1 VSTNAADNSLLPP
14 HGIDQIIATFGD
26 IFEYILPDHSL
37 DPRWQSD
44 FLARAD
50 LPFALTLAWDK
61 RQLANKITCH
71 KLLAGT
77 LTDVFSRIQSGG
89 LQSKI
94 TSFGGCFSFRPQ
106 RTGARL
112 SAHAWGIA
120 VDLNPETNAQGA
132 AGDMDIQIV
141 SVFSRGRVHLGRGLG
156 GQSVRSH
163 ALSVLYRILR
173 RTL

>member
-1 VSTNAADNSLLPP
+1 VSTSPAVNSLLPP

-26 IFEYILPDHSL
+26 IFEYIRPDHSL

-61 RQLANKITCH
+61 TQSVSKITCH
-71 KLLAGT
+71 KLLTGILA
-77 LTDVFSRIQSGG
+77 DMFNRIQSAG

-94 TSFGGCFSFRPQ
+94 TSFGGCFSFRSQ
-106 RTGARL
+106 RTSTRL

-120 VDLNPETNAQGA
+120 IDLNPETNQQGTP
-132 AGDMDIQIV
+132 GDMDREIV
-141 SVFSRGRVHLGRGLG
+141 SIFREAGFTWG
-156 GQSVRSH
+156 GDWEGKACDPMHFQFCSG
-163 ALSVLYRILR
+163 Y
-173 RTL
+173 